1 MANASNTSSNGNM
14 TCKYQESARYIK
26 IIEYYKAVPVLDCT
40 KLKVRFRVS
49 RAQEITE
56 VDNTV

>member
-1 MANASNTSSNGNM
+1 MANVSNTSSNGNM
-14 TCKYQESARYIK
+14 TCKYQLSARYIK
-26 IIEYYKAVPVLDCT
+26 ITEYYKADPVFDCR
-40 KLKVRFRVS
+40 KLQVRFRVS